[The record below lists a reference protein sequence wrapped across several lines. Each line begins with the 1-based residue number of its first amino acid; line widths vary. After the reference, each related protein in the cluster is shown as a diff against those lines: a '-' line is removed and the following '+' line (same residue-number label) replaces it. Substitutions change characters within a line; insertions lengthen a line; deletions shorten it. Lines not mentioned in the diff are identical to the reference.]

1 MSDLFRHRFH
11 YMPVKYF
18 LSSYRAFSDG
28 RFAID
33 QLEQSLNSP
42 HLLLSTWKI
51 NWIAA
56 CSILRT
62 AIDLFRKDA
71 KTCIDKNM
79 RSEIAAEWR
88 EISERRDQHGIFWN
102 FLRKERDAIMHD
114 YDWSAY
120 EAWIDENGEQRAPP
134 LSLLAVR
141 PSNAKTVLLMRSG
154 SYKGQDS
161 LELLRD
167 SANWVHERI
176 CHAITRAGYDPDEE
190 RNMHTFAPRPPQA
203 PTPRVGLLSNIRPIS
218 TKSTD

>member
-1 MSDLFRHRFH
+1 MSDLFRYRFR

-18 LSSYRAFSDG
+18 LSSYRAYADG
-28 RFAID
+28 IFAIE
-33 QLEQSLNSP
+33 QLEQAINSQQF
-42 HLLLSTWKI
+42 LRSSWKI

-71 KTCIDKNM
+71 KSCVDKRL
-79 RSEIAAEWR
+79 RSEIAAEWQV
-88 EISERRDQHGIFWN
+88 ISERRDQHSIFWE

-120 EAWIDENGEQRAPP
+120 EAWIDENGEQSAPP

-154 SYKGQDS
+154 MYKGRDS
-161 LELLRD
+161 LELLRE
-167 SANWVHERI
+167 SADWVHERI
-176 CHAITRAGYDPDEE
+176 CYAINRAGYEPDEE
-190 RNMHTFAPRPPQA
+190 RNMHTFAARPPKDLT
-203 PTPRVGLLSNIRPIS
+203 PTAGLLSSIEPIE
-218 TKSTD
+218 TCKTD